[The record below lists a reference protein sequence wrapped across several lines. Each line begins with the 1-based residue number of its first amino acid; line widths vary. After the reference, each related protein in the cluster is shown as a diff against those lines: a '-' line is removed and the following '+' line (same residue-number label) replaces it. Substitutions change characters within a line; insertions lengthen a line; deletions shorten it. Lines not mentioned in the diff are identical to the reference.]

1 MITGKVKQYI
11 EKEQLFAPHEKLL
24 VALSGGADSVALLR
38 VLLQLGYS
46 CEAAHC
52 NFHLRGAESDRDENT
67 ACFDA
72 GKIQHPL
79 DLRLWRQG
87 DTFVPFGMKGKKK
100 VSDYLTDRKFSLV
113 QKEQQWVLCCGND
126 IIWLVGERTDNR
138 YRVDEHTRKILIVKL
153 LTR

>member
-52 NFHLRGAESDRDENT
+52 NFPTT
-67 ACFDA
+67 AKRYPDTEYFAYSALDVLQNA
-72 GKIQHPL
+72 VALLKSAKNKIVMIRPKPL
-79 DLRLWRQG
+79 
-87 DTFVPFGMKGKKK
+87 T
-100 VSDYLTDRKFSLV
+100 
-113 QKEQQWVLCCGND
+113 E
-126 IIWLVGERTDNR
+126 
-138 YRVDEHTRKILIVKL
+138 L
-153 LTR
+153 LKQ